1 MSLEIAVF
9 PCLDTNIG
17 ILLRETETGKVAS
30 IDAPD
35 ANAVEAELQKRK
47 WRLDHILITHCH
59 SDHVQGLDVLKK
71 RYNCRVVA
79 PSKGRDLLKTADL
92 WVSEGDKLRL
102 GSLQTVV
109 LATPGHCQDHV
120 VYWFESAGT
129 LFAGDC
135 LFALGC
141 GRVFGGD
148 FQAMWTSLQKLADL
162 PDETKLYYGHDY
174 ALANGRFA
182 IAVEPDNAALQ
193 ERIAQAKAERD
204 AGRLFVPST
213 IGEEKRTN
221 PFLRANL
228 PSIAHAA
235 GMGANDDPAD
245 VFKALREWKDRF

>member
-9 PCLDTNIG
+9 PCLETNIG

-30 IDAPD
+30 VDAPD
-35 ANAVEAELQKRK
+35 ADAIEAELQKRK

-59 SDHVQGLDVLKK
+59 SDHVQGLDDLQKK
-71 RYNCRVVA
+71 YNCRVVA

-92 WVSEGDKLRL
+92 WVGEGDRIRL
-102 GSLQTVV
+102 GCLQTIV
-109 LATPGHCQDHV
+109 LSTPGHCRDHV
-120 VYWFESAGT
+120 AYWFESAST

-148 FQAMWTSLQKLADL
+148 FQAMWASLQKLADL

-174 ALANGRFA
+174 AAANGRFA
-182 IAVEPDNAALQ
+182 IAAEPDNAALQ
-193 ERIAQAKAERD
+193 KRIEQIQAEHE

-213 IGEEKRTN
+213 IGEEKQTN
-221 PFLRANL
+221 PFLRAAL
-228 PSIAHAA
+228 PSLARAV
-235 GMGANDDPAD
+235 DLDTDEDPSI